1 MQDLER
7 PDGRVERRAGTRN
20 EVLTSLGRLL
30 ESVRREAEFEAVAV
44 ADETGI
50 LVAGA
55 GAWARCQELAAASSL
70 ARPSYAAND
79 TVPTRADVLARRME
93 VRRLMVDGVQVL
105 LSGSGGKSS
114 APEALTRAAAGCA
127 RILGRSRR

>member
-7 PDGRVERRAGTRN
+7 PDGRVERRLAARD

-55 GAWARCQELAAASSL
+55 GAWARCEELAAAAPL
-70 ARPSYAAND
+70 VRPSYAAND
-79 TVPTRADVLARRME
+79 TVPTRTDVLARRME

-105 LSGSGGKSS
+105 LSGSGGRSS
-114 APEALTRAAAGCA
+114 APEALARAAAGCA
-127 RILGRSRR
+127 RILGRGPR

>member
-7 PDGRVERRAGTRN
+7 PDGRVERRAAARN

-30 ESVRREAEFEAVAV
+30 ESVRREAELDAVAV

-55 GAWARCQELAAASSL
+55 GAWARCEELAAAAPL
-70 ARPSYAAND
+70 APSCAAND
-79 TVPTRADVLARRME
+79 TVPTRADVLSRRME

-105 LSGSGGKSS
+105 LAGEGGKSS
-114 APEALTRAAAGCA
+114 VPEALTRAAAGCA